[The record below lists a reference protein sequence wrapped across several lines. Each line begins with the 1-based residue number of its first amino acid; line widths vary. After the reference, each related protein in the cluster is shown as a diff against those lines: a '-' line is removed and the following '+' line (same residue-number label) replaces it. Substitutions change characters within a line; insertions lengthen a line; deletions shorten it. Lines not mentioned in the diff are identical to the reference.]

1 MIPVLY
7 EATETNFKNNG
18 IGKLSDAIVAEVEE
32 AINGVYELFVKYPVN
47 GAFFDKISLRS
58 IIKAKP
64 NTVDDPQAFRVYRIT
79 KPINGIVTIYARHL
93 AYDLS
98 GVAVSPFTSQPGVQ
112 SALLSLQQNMEV
124 DSPFEFRTTKSD
136 GGEMKVSRPSS
147 AWSLMGGTSGS
158 LLDTYGGEW
167 SYDNYVLTLNSR
179 RGADNGVAIRYG
191 KNLTD
196 LEQDSNCAN
205 CYTGVYP
212 YWQIE
217 DEIVTLTE
225 KIIYAEGEFDY
236 TKILPLDLTERFE
249 TAPTEEQLRTAA
261 ENYIENNNIGVPD
274 VSWKVEFVALEDT
287 EEYKG
292 KGFLERISLGDT
304 VKVVFDKLGVNASAR
319 AVETVYNVIAERY
332 ESITLGRVR
341 SNLAQTIVEQQ
352 REIEKKPNKSLIEK
366 ISDSLAAAI
375 MGLNGGSVRLL
386 DTNADGEPD
395 TLYIAD
401 NPDPAQAV
409 KVWRFNYE
417 GWAAS
422 SNGYNGPFIM
432 GATLDD
438 GLLASFV
445 TAANLVAGT
454 IQSQDG
460 KTFFLDLDNGVLNGE
475 FSSLTVSGKTVDSIA
490 EEKADDAKNQAVEE
504 ASADAKS
511 KAAAAQ
517 AAAIAAAASDASKKS
532 DAAKNAAIAAASV
545 DAAQKANNA
554 EENAK
559 AYADAI
565 DAALNQLEIFN
576 RITNNGSAKGIYLSN
591 GQLYINATYLKSGT
605 ISSDLINVLT
615 LFAKDITMTG
625 TFTNTT
631 NAFLEPNQQVV
642 DRINRHLLGTE
653 LISSAEKAKYDFDND
668 GDVDITD
675 LVLARAAALGNRS
688 FANWSG
694 AVKTPVTC
702 TINLSNPARALVM
715 AGTDMWGNYRE
726 SVIGVDPAVA
736 TFASREH
743 LDSIVQMN
751 ATGNM
756 YRMMDGEEEWFNP
769 YMEEGVEYRTV
780 ERYNY
785 GKPVYCKQIVAEA
798 TEYIT
803 QVDYGIDGT
812 AEYIV
817 RINVNMGGRPIRQR
831 QAGETV
837 PEDKN
842 FAAYLVRPA
851 RVDVYSRANGIGE
864 PIVVTVWYTK
874 V

>member
-1 MIPVLY
+1 LAGIPVRPFTANGAAAAMVEL
-7 EATETNFKNNG
+7 KNN
-18 IGKLSDAIVAEVEE
+18 
-32 AINGVYELFVKYPVN
+32 
-47 GAFFDKISLRS
+47 
-58 IIKAKP
+58 
-64 NTVDDPQAFRVYRIT
+64 
-79 KPINGIVTIYARHL
+79 
-93 AYDLS
+93 
-98 GVAVSPFTSQPGVQ
+98 AVVSC
-112 SALLSLQQNMEV
+112 
-124 DSPFEFRTTKSD
+124 PFEFFATVSGGNAFAVEAPAAIWTLLGKD
-136 GGEMKVSRPSS
+136 G
-147 AWSLMGGTSGS
+147 
-158 LLDTYGGEW
+158 LLAAYGGE
-167 SYDNYVLTLNSR
+167 YTFDNYRVTLNNS
-179 RGADNGVAIRYG
+179 RGANNGVAIRYG
-191 KNLTD
+191 KNLMD
-196 LEQDSNCAN
+196 LEQEANCAN

-212 YWQIE
+212 YWRKEE
-217 DEIVTLTE
+217 DVVTLSE
-225 KIIYAEGEFDY
+225 KTVNASGNFDY
-236 TKILPLDLTERFE
+236 TRILPLDLSDKFDEK
-249 TAPTEEQLRTAA
+249 PTETQLREAA
-261 ENYIENNNIGVPD
+261 VSYMEENSIGTPE

-292 KGFLERISLGDT
+292 KGVLERISLGDT
-304 VKVVFDKLGVNASAR
+304 VLVEFDKLGVNASAR
-319 AVETVYNVIAERY
+319 AVAAIYDSVLERY
-332 ESITLGRVR
+332 ESITLGNVKP
-341 SNLAQTIVEQQ
+341 NIAQTITDQKK
-352 REIEKKPNKSLIEK
+352 EIDKKPSKSMVEK
-366 ISDSLAAAI
+366 IKDGLSSAI
-375 MGLNGGSVRLL
+375 LGANGGSVRML
-386 DTNADGEPD
+386 DTNGDGNPD

-401 NPDPAQAV
+401 DPNPAKAV

-422 SNGYNGPFIM
+422 SNGYNGPFVL

-445 TAANLVAGT
+445 TAANLAAGT
-454 IQSQDG
+454 IQSKDG
-460 KTFFLDLDNGVLNGE
+460 KTFFLDLDNGVLKGE
-475 FSSLTVSGKTVDSIA
+475 FSSLTISGKTVDA
-490 EEKADDAKNQAVEE
+490 VATEKA
-504 ASADAKS
+504 S
-511 KAAAAQ
+511 AAQ
-517 AAAIAAAASDASKKS
+517 AAAIAAAASDASNKS

-554 EENAK
+554 EASAK
-559 AYADAI
+559 AHADAI
-565 DAALNQLEIFN
+565 NSALNQLEIFN
-576 RITNNGSAKGIYLSN
+576 RITNNGVAKGIYLSN

-625 TFTNTT
+625 TFSNTT
-631 NAFLEPNQQVV
+631 TAFLEPNQQVV
-642 DRINRHLLGTE
+642 DRINRHLIGTE
-653 LISSAEKAKYDFDND
+653 LISDSELTKYDFDND

-688 FANWSG
+688 FADWSG

-751 ATGNM
+751 ASGNM
-756 YRMMDGEEEWFNP
+756 SRMMDGEEEWFNP

-785 GKPVYCKQIVAEA
+785 GKPVYCKQIAAEA
-798 TEYIT
+798 TEYTT

-812 AEYIV
+812 VEDIV
-817 RINVNMGGRPIRQR
+817 RISVNVGGLPIRQR
-831 QAGETV
+831 QAGETI
-837 PEDKN
+837 PADEN

-851 RVDVYSRANGIGE
+851 RVDVYARANKIGQ

>member
-7 EATETNFKNNG
+7 SATETSFTSNG
-18 IGKLSDAIVAEVEE
+18 IGALSSVISCKVKQEL
-32 AINGVYELFVKYPVN
+32 NGEYELEMQYPVS
-47 GAFFDKISLRS
+47 GLHYASIALRS
-58 IIKAKP
+58 VIKAKP
-64 NTVDDPQAFRVYRIT
+64 DKVTDPQVFRVYRIT
-79 KPINGIVTIYARHL
+79 KPLAGIVTIYARHI
-93 AYDLS
+93 AYDLA
-98 GVAVSPFTSQPGVQ
+98 GIAVSPFEAQ
-112 SALLSLQQNMEV
+112 SASAAMTAMKNAAV
-124 DSPFEFRTTKSD
+124 VACPFEFSATVSGGNAFAVEEPAAIWPLLGKD
-136 GGEMKVSRPSS
+136 G
-147 AWSLMGGTSGS
+147 
-158 LLDTYGGEW
+158 LLAAYGGE
-167 SYDNYVLTLNSR
+167 YTFDNYRVALNER

-191 KNLTD
+191 KNLMD
-196 LEQDSNCAN
+196 LEQEANCAN

-212 YWQIE
+212 YWKS
-217 DEIVTLTE
+217 DGVLATLPE
-225 KIIYAEGEFDY
+225 NVVNASGNFDY
-236 TKILPLDLTERFE
+236 TRILPLDLSNDFKEM
-249 TAPTEEQLRTAA
+249 PTEAQLREAA
-261 ENYIENNNIGVPD
+261 ASYMEANSIGTPE

-292 KGFLERISLGDT
+292 KGVLERISLGDT
-304 VKVVFDKLGVNASAR
+304 VLVEFDKLGVNASAR
-319 AVETVYNVIAERY
+319 AVAAIYDSVLERY
-332 ESITLGRVR
+332 ESITLGNVKP
-341 SNLAQTIVEQQ
+341 NIAQTITDQKK
-352 REIEKKPNKSLIEK
+352 EIDKKPSKSMVEK
-366 ISDSLAAAI
+366 IKDGLSSAI
-375 MGLNGGSVRLL
+375 LGANGGSVRML
-386 DTNADGEPD
+386 DTNGDGNPD

-401 NPDPAQAV
+401 DPNPAKAV

-422 SNGYNGPFIM
+422 SNGYNGPFVL

-475 FSSLTVSGKTVDSIA
+475 FSSLTISGKTVDA
-490 EEKADDAKNQAVEE
+490 VATEKA
-504 ASADAKS
+504 S
-511 KAAAAQ
+511 AAQ
-517 AAAIAAAASDASKKS
+517 AAAIAAAASDASNKS
-532 DAAKNAAIAAASV
+532 DAAKNAAIAAAAT
-545 DAAQKANNA
+545 DASQKANNA
-554 EENAK
+554 GKNAK

-565 DAALNQLEIFN
+565 DSALNQLEIFN
-576 RITNNGSAKGIYLSN
+576 RITNKGSAKGIYLSN

-605 ISSDLINVLT
+605 ISSDLINTLT

-625 TFTNTT
+625 TFSNTT
-631 NAFLEPNQQVV
+631 TAFLEPNHEVA
-642 DRINRHLLGTE
+642 DRINRHLLGLEFIPNSE
-653 LISSAEKAKYDFDND
+653 LPKYDFDND

-688 FANWSG
+688 FADWSG

-785 GKPVYCKQIVAEA
+785 GKPVYCKQIAAEA

-812 AEYIV
+812 VEDIV
-817 RINVNMGGRPIRQR
+817 RISVNMGGRPIRQR